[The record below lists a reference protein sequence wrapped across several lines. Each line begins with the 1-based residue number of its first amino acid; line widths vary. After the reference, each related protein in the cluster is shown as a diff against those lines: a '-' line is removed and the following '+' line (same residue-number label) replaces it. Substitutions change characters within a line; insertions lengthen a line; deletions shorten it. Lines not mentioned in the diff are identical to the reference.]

1 MILDNGPI
9 FYSILG
15 LCVLTNLASL
25 IRTIGKE
32 TTKVRNF
39 RGRELVLE
47 TAARIINW
55 VWYQSEIGSPAKF
68 LFTIHTEYILA
79 IQWNMAIFS
88 PHHALTEFDEAF
100 VYITA

>member
-1 MILDNGPI
+1 MLMIMRCALLTSEIVASPSSALVLTWPGLTFIIIMILDNGPI

-15 LCVLTNLASL
+15 LCVLNNLASP

-47 TAARIINW
+47 TAARIIN
-55 VWYQSEIGSPAKF
+55 
-68 LFTIHTEYILA
+68 
-79 IQWNMAIFS
+79 
-88 PHHALTEFDEAF
+88 
-100 VYITA
+100 

>member
-15 LCVLTNLASL
+15 LCVLNNLASP

-55 VWYQSEIGSPAKF
+55 GYQSEIGSPAKF